1 MTLQEQTIMRAA
13 DPAFSE
19 PVAASLAEPGTS
31 ASLETLKSS

>member
-19 PVAASLAEPGTS
+19 PVAASLGRTGHIRQFRNFE
-31 ASLETLKSS
+31 K